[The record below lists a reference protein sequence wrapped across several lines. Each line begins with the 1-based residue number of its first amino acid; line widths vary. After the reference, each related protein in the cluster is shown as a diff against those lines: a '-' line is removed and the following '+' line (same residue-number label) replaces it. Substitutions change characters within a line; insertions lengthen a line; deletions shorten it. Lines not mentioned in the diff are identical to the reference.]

1 MSSLCCGEFSLLARP
16 ASCPRP
22 NTDAAGTRPLQ
33 PFYQVPSDEAFS
45 SSALSVLLPPPVTL
59 PLSRLPGSLCPAN
72 PKDHFLDPRGGIFPE
87 NPTYQFLVPQAV
99 STPSTPACFWGL
111 TSGAKPPP
119 KRLSFW

>member
-1 MSSLCCGEFSLLARP
+1 MLAHPSSSPL
-16 ASCPRP
+16 P
-22 NTDAAGTRPLQ
+22 NTDALSLLQ
-33 PFYQVPSDEAFS
+33 FQLFCQVPSDEAFS
-45 SSALSVLLPPPVTL
+45 SSALSVLLPPLVTL